1 MNHTVQIPSHRM
13 TDCAPSEITSAQV
26 LATVLQLVHIGPEL
40 VRGMIQVA
48 GLYGEPCRF
57 AVSFHAV
64 FFQTFRIQTILL
76 SRCMQHLHACSH
88 NNHF

>member
-48 GLYGEPCRF
+48 GLCGEPCRF

-64 FFQTFRIQTILL
+64 FFQNPNNTTFE
-76 SRCMQHLHACSH
+76 MHAALARMLAQ
-88 NNHF
+88 